1 MTVDMAFR
9 RPSGWRLWWLAAR
22 PRTLTL
28 SVAPVLA
35 GAALAVGLGAAFRP
49 APMVAALAG
58 AVLIQVGTNLH
69 NDVADALK
77 GGDLPSR
84 TGPPRVT
91 ALGWASAAQVRT
103 AALLCFALAALVGG
117 FLVLVGGWPIA
128 ALGAASLLAG
138 WAYSAGPWP
147 ISYGP
152 LGEAFVVA
160 FFGVGAVA
168 GTAWLQT
175 PVPSAAAAVLGVVVG
190 LPAAAVLMANNY
202 RDAEPDRAAG
212 RRTLAILLGPAASR
226 VVYAALML
234 LPFPLL
240 ASLPPGAWAGL
251 LALPLA
257 VACIRDF
264 ARQPPGP
271 AFNRIL
277 AATARCQLVLAAAC
291 GIGLVVAA

>member
-1 MTVDMAFR
+1 MTVEIAFH
-9 RPSGWRLWWLAAR
+9 RPTGWRLWWLAAR

-35 GAALAVGLGAAFRP
+35 GAALAFGLGHAFRP
-49 APMVAALAG
+49 APLAAALAG

-84 TGPPRVT
+84 TGPPRIT
-91 ALGWASAAQVRT
+91 ALGWAPAAQVRA
-103 AALLCFALAALVGG
+103 AALLCFALAALVGV
-117 FLVLVGGWPIA
+117 FLVRLGGWPIA

-138 WAYSAGPWP
+138 WAYSAGPRP

-152 LGEAFVVA
+152 LGEAFVVV
-160 FFGVGAVA
+160 FFGIGAVA
-168 GTAWLQT
+168 GTAWLQAAGLT
-175 PVPSAAAAVLGVVVG
+175 AAAVVLGVAIG

-202 RDAEPDRAAG
+202 RDAESDRAVG
-212 RRTLAILLGPAASR
+212 RRTLAIVLGPAASR
-226 VVYAALML
+226 AVYAALML

-240 ASLPPGAWAGL
+240 ALLPPGAWAGL
-251 LALPLA
+251 LALPPALA
-257 VACIRDF
+257 CVRD
-264 ARQPPGP
+264 AYRQPPGP

-291 GIGLVVAA
+291 GLGLVVAA